1 MLLCM
6 RTTVRLDDDLLKQVK
21 QYAVEHGMT
30 FTDVLHQALRE
41 LLASRRRVRGRERVP
56 LPSFCGEGLQPGI
69 DLDDA
74 AALLELMERG
84 DGAG

>member
-6 RTTVRLDDDLLKQVK
+6 RTTVRLDDALLKQVK
-21 QYAVEHGMT
+21 QYAVEEGIT
-30 FTDVLHQALRE
+30 LTAVLHQALRE
-41 LLASRRRVRGRERVP
+41 LLAARRRVRDHERTP
-56 LPSFCGEGLQPGI
+56 LPSFSGEGLQPGV

-84 DGAG
+84 DDPR